1 MFTLKLK
8 TTYQLHTFL
17 NNQVGIFSTI
27 FLLTCETTGND
38 PPQHVYTVINVL
50 LQTLLELLLKIKTS
64 RCWKNV
70 NKINETK

>member
-27 FLLTCETTGND
+27 FLLTCDSTGND
-38 PPQHVYTVINVL
+38 PPQHVYSYKCSASNIVGITTENKNL
-50 LQTLLELLLKIKTS
+50 KMLEKCK
-64 RCWKNV
+64 
-70 NKINETK
+70 